1 MALMFGALSFQIT
14 KQDQTISNLNFE
26 LVQIAYAQDAPAP
39 SAEAKKAAAKA
50 ETEDVKK
57 EVLVPELPGSKD
69 DPATDLDTE
78 SFLAAAMKA
87 LGSWKAL
94 GAMGIAALV
103 SQLIML
109 FLRTPLASFAG
120 KYKLV
125 AIYVLSIVSGLLVLK
140 VSGMTWGAAA
150 LHTQTLAALQVF
162 GNQVYK
168 QFIQKADEK
177 PA

>member
-1 MALMFGALSFQIT
+1 MG
-14 KQDQTISNLNFE
+14 
-26 LVQIAYAQDAPAP
+26 
-39 SAEAKKAAAKA
+39 
-50 ETEDVKK
+50 
-57 EVLVPELPGSKD
+57 
-69 DPATDLDTE
+69 
-78 SFLAAAMKA
+78 LAA
-87 LGSWKAL
+87 LL
-94 GAMGIAALV
+94 
-103 SQLIML
+103 SQLAML

-125 AIYVLSIVSGLLVLK
+125 AIYVLSVVAGLLTLK
-140 VSGMTWGAAA
+140 VSGMDWGAAA